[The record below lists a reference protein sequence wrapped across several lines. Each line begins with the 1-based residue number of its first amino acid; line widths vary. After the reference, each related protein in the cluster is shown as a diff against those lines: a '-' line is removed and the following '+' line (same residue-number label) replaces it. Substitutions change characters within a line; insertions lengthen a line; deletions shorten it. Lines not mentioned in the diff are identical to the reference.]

1 MSESDWLTEKFEISR
16 PRLRAVAYR
25 MLGSETEADD
35 AVQETWLRVDRA
47 DAGSVENL
55 SGWLTTIIARVCLDR
70 LRARRLRPEDL
81 VGDHMA
87 DEAIDIT
94 DDVDPEHQALLADS
108 VGSALLVVLDMLAP
122 PERVAF
128 VLHDIFA
135 VPFDEIA
142 SIVERSPDAAR
153 QLASRARRR
162 LQGAN
167 AVPDLDRNLRR
178 EVVEAFLAAA
188 RAGDFDALLT
198 VLDPDVRV
206 RADAVARRAG
216 DLEQAQGAV
225 AVASWLARG
234 ARRAPVYLGLID
246 GAAGLIWAPRGRPS
260 GFLDITIVDGKIT
273 ECDVIADPDHV
284 RRRDI
289 VLLEEPRSSD

>member
-1 MSESDWLTEKFEISR
+1 MSESDWLTERFEISR
-16 PRLRAVAYR
+16 PRLGAVAYR

-35 AVQETWLRVDRA
+35 AVQETWLRADRA

-55 SGWLTTIIARVCLDR
+55 SGWLTTIVARVCLDR
-70 LRARRLRPEDL
+70 LRARQLRREDL

-142 SIVERSPDAAR
+142 SIIERSPDAAR

-162 LQGAN
+162 LQGTN
-167 AVPDLDRNLRR
+167 TVPDLDRTLRR

-198 VLDPDVRV
+198 MLDPDVRV
-206 RADAVARRAG
+206 RADAAARRAG

-246 GAAGLIWAPRGRPS
+246 GAAGLVWAPGGRPS

-289 VLLEEPRSSD
+289 VLLEKPRSSD